1 MRKINMMRDEA
12 DEFEKIK
19 KIALKSKV
27 NMIGSVDFCGS
38 KGNTS
43 DILSNLNEL
52 QKMKNDDQG
61 LLEFYKTKGMRTS
74 LYAMQ

>member
-12 DEFEKIK
+12 HEFEKIK
-19 KIALKSKV
+19 KIAQKSKV

>member
-1 MRKINMMRDEA
+1 MRKVNMMRDTA

-27 NMIGSVDFCGS
+27 NMIGSVDFRGS

-52 QKMKNDDQG
+52 QKMKNDD
-61 LLEFYKTKGMRTS
+61 
-74 LYAMQ
+74 

>member
-74 LYAMQ
+74 LHAM

>member
-1 MRKINMMRDEA
+1 MDNDVKQMRKVNMMRDTA

-27 NMIGSVDFCGS
+27 NMIGSVDFRGS

-52 QKMKNDDQG
+52 QKMKNDD
-61 LLEFYKTKGMRTS
+61 
-74 LYAMQ
+74 